1 MKKLVVYYSYTGHT
15 KIIAEK
21 IANKINTDIEEIT
34 PVKAYSKDYQS
45 VVDSTEDN
53 EQTKETPEIN
63 KLKHN
68 IAEYNEIIVGSPLWW
83 YTITPPIRTFLK
95 ENNFSGKKIVPF
107 VTNAGWPGRAIKEAT
122 ELAKNNGAEVIN
134 TKEILFESNSSKIK
148 TSEEE
153 LNNWIEKL

>member
-1 MKKLVVYYSYTGHT
+1 MKKLVVYYSYTGNT
-15 KIIAEK
+15 KMIAEK
-21 IANKINTDIEEIT
+21 IANKINADIEEIT

-68 IAEYNEIIVGSPLWW
+68 IAEYDEIIVGSPLWW

-95 ENNFSGKKIVPF
+95 ENNFSGKKVVLF

-122 ELAKNNGAEVIN
+122 ELAENNGAEVIN
-134 TKEILFESNSSKIK
+134 TKEILFESYSSKIK